1 MAGVKKNKSSGDE
14 EPKKSPQPSSSGGG
28 DIGYLK
34 PRNIEDEM
42 QESYLD
48 YAMSVI
54 VARALPDVRDGLK
67 PVHRRV
73 LYAMNELGLQPSAR
87 YRKSATVVGEVLGKY
102 HPHCDVA
109 VYDSL
114 VRMAQDFSMRYPLVD
129 GQGNFGSL
137 DGDAPAAMRYSE
149 CRLESMSLEL
159 LGDLDKNTVNFMD
172 NYDATKKEPV
182 VLPAKLPNLLLN
194 GTLGIAVGMATD
206 IPPHNLGEVV
216 DATTALIDNPKLT
229 SEDLVQFIQGPD
241 FPTGGIIYDWSAIKS
256 AYATCK
262 GSVVVR
268 AKTEIIEVKD
278 GSYHIIV
285 TEIPYRVNKA
295 TLLEKFAE
303 LVNEKKIEGIR
314 DLRDESDKDGV
325 RIVIEL
331 KRDAIPNKVLNQLF
345 KNSQLQDTFH
355 MNMLALVDGIDPR
368 VLNLK
373 MILEYFVAHLREVV
387 TRRTRF
393 ELEKAKD
400 RAHILEGLKIA
411 LDHIDQV
418 IKTIKQSETKEEA
431 HSALMK
437 KFKLSDKQSAAI
449 LEMRLS
455 ALAGLERKK
464 IDEELKEKRKLIAE
478 LEDLLKSP
486 KKIDGVIKKE
496 VLDLKSKFGDARRT
510 KLVKTPIGEFKIED
524 LIANEEVIIV
534 VTKSGY
540 VKRLPPDTYRKQ
552 GRGGKGVI
560 GITTKDEDFVVKMLS
575 AETHDDILFFTNK
588 GRLFQTKVYELP
600 ETSRTS
606 KGQALVNFLNLGPG
620 EFATAVLTY
629 GKTESSKYKFM
640 FMGTKTGVVK
650 KTAIEEF
657 VKVRKSGLIA
667 MKMRPED
674 ELKWVHLTSGNDEI
688 MMTTAQGQAIRFKE
702 SQVRSMGRNASGVR
716 GIRLR
721 KGDEVMSV
729 DIIEKSADPKNLQVL
744 VVSEFGMG
752 KKTNISEYKVQGRGG
767 SGIKTMNI
775 TKKTG
780 QICVMHIV
788 DRAEE
793 ADLVVI
799 SRAGQTLRTA
809 LGTVSTLGRSTQGVR
824 GIRLAEK
831 DTLASATIV

>member
-1 MAGVKKNKSSGDE
+1 
-14 EPKKSPQPSSSGGG
+14 
-28 DIGYLK
+28 
-34 PRNIEDEM
+34 
-42 QESYLD
+42 
-48 YAMSVI
+48 
-54 VARALPDVRDGLK
+54 
-67 PVHRRV
+67 
-73 LYAMNELGLQPSAR
+73 
-87 YRKSATVVGEVLGKY
+87 
-102 HPHCDVA
+102 
-109 VYDSL
+109 
-114 VRMAQDFSMRYPLVD
+114 MRYPLVD

-149 CRLESMSLEL
+149 CRLAPMSLEL
-159 LGDLDKNTVNFMD
+159 LTDLEKDTVNYMD

-182 VLPAKLPNLLLN
+182 VLPSKLPNLLLN

-216 DATTALIDNPKLT
+216 DAAVAIIDDPKLT
-229 SEDLVQFIQGPD
+229 SEDLMQFVQGPD
-241 FPTGGIIYDWSAIKS
+241 FPTGGIIYDWNAIKS
-256 AYATCK
+256 AYATGK
-262 GSVVVR
+262 GSVTVR
-268 AKTEIIEVKD
+268 AKTDIIEVKD

-295 TLLEKFAE
+295 SLLEKFAE

-331 KRDAIPNKVLNQLF
+331 KKDAIPNKVLNQLF
-345 KNSQLQDTFH
+345 NYSQLQDTFH
-355 MNMLALVDGIDPR
+355 LNMLALVDGIDPR

-373 MILEYFVAHLREVV
+373 MILEYYVAHRREVV

-400 RAHILEGLKIA
+400 RAHILEGLKKA
-411 LDHIDQV
+411 LDHIDQI

-431 HSALMK
+431 HGQLMK
-437 KFKLSDKQSAAI
+437 KFKLSDKQSSAI

-464 IDEELKEKRKLIAE
+464 IEDELKEKIKLIAE

-496 VLDLKSKFGDARRT
+496 ILDLKAKFGDERRT
-510 KLVKTPIGEFKIED
+510 KLVKSPIGEFKVED
-524 LIANEEVIIV
+524 LIANEDVIIV

-560 GITTKDEDFVVKMLS
+560 GITTKEEDVVDKLLS

-588 GRLFQTKVYELP
+588 GRAFQTKVYELP
-600 ETSRTS
+600 ETSRTA

-629 GKTESSKYKFM
+629 GKSEAGKYKFM
-640 FMGTKTGVVK
+640 FMGTKQGTVK
-650 KTAIEEF
+650 KVEVSEF
-657 VKVRKSGLIA
+657 VKVRRSGLIA
-667 MKMRPED
+667 MKMRPDD
-674 ELKWVHLTSGNDEI
+674 ELKWVHLTSGSDEI
-688 MMTTAQGQAIRFKE
+688 MMTTAQGQAIRYKE
-702 SQVRSMGRNASGVR
+702 NQVRAMGRNASGVR
-716 GIRLR
+716 GMRLR
-721 KGDEVMSV
+721 KGDEIMSI
-729 DIIEKSADPKNLQVL
+729 DIIEKSADQKNLQVL
-744 VVSEFGMG
+744 VVSQFGMG
-752 KKTNISEYKVQGRGG
+752 KKTPLQEYKVQGRGG

-788 DRAEE
+788 DKAIE

-799 SRAGQTLRTA
+799 SRMGQTLRTA
-809 LGTVSTLGRSTQGVR
+809 LGTISTLGRSTQGVR
-824 GIRLAEK
+824 VIRLAEK
-831 DTLASATIV
+831 DTVASAAIV

>member
-1 MAGVKKNKSSGDE
+1 MAKDSKKRKSNKDGMT
-14 EPKKSPQPSSSGGG
+14 PPSAPGGG
-28 DIGYLK
+28 PTNEIGYLK

-42 QESYLD
+42 QDSYLD

-54 VARALPDVRDGLK
+54 VSRALPDVRDGLK

-73 LYAMNELGLQPSAR
+73 LYAMNEIGLQPSAR

-102 HPHCDVA
+102 HPHGDVA

-114 VRMAQDFSMRYPLVD
+114 VRMAQDFAMRYPLVD

-149 CRLESMSLEL
+149 CRLAPMSLEL
-159 LGDLDKNTVNFMD
+159 LTDLEKNTVNYKD

-206 IPPHNLGEVV
+206 VPPHNLGEVV
-216 DATTALIDNPKLT
+216 DATVALIEDPKLT
-229 SEDLVQFIQGPD
+229 SDDLVQFIQGPD
-241 FPTGGIIYDWSAIKS
+241 FPTGGIIYDWNAIKT
-256 AYATCK
+256 AYATGK

-268 AKTEIIEVKD
+268 GKTEIIEVKD
-278 GSYHIIV
+278 GTYHIII

-331 KRDAIPNKVLNQLF
+331 KRDAIPNKILNQLY
-345 KNSQLQDTFH
+345 KYSQLQDTFH

-373 MILEYFVAHLREVV
+373 MILEYFVAHRREVV

-411 LDHIDQV
+411 LDHIDQI

-431 HSALMK
+431 HGALMK
-437 KFKLSDKQSAAI
+437 KFKLSDKQASAI

-486 KKIDGVIKKE
+486 KKIDGVIKTE
-496 VLDLKSKFGDARRT
+496 ILDLKAKFGDERRT
-510 KLVKTPIGEFKIED
+510 KLVKSPIGEFKVED

-560 GITTKDEDFVVKMLS
+560 GITTKEEDFVVKMLS
-575 AETHDDILFFTNK
+575 PETHDDILFFTNK

-600 ETSRTS
+600 ESSRTS

-629 GKTESSKYKFM
+629 GKAESSKYKFM
-640 FMGTKTGVVK
+640 FMGTKTGTVK
-650 KTAIEEF
+650 KTPIEEF

-667 MKMRPED
+667 MKMRADD
-674 ELKWVHLTSGNDEI
+674 ELKWVHLTSGDDEI
-688 MMTTAQGQAIRFKE
+688 ILTSAQGQTIRFRE
-702 SQVRSMGRNASGVR
+702 GQVRSMGRNASGVR
-716 GIRLR
+716 GLRLR

-799 SRAGQTLRTA
+799 SKAGQTLRTA
-809 LGTVSTLGRSTQGVR
+809 LGTISTLGRSTQGVR
-824 GIRLAEK
+824 VIRLDEK